1 MITIN
6 GVALKTKR
14 PTDLDQKLIA
24 ATGHGAR
31 EIESLL
37 ASGPDRMANA
47 VLPFLVDDVPDLN
60 KLAADIAADR
70 GAVDAIRTLYANA
83 SPDAAPV
90 PADEK
95 GGVK

>member
-6 GVALKTKR
+6 GIAHKTKR
-14 PTDLDQKLIA
+14 PADLDGKLIA

-47 VLPFLVDDVPDLN
+47 VLPFLVEDVPDLN
-60 KLAADIAADR
+60 KLAGDIAADP
-70 GAVDAIRTLYANA
+70 GAADVIRTLYANGA
-83 SPDAAPV
+83 TDAAPV

-95 GGVK
+95 GGAK